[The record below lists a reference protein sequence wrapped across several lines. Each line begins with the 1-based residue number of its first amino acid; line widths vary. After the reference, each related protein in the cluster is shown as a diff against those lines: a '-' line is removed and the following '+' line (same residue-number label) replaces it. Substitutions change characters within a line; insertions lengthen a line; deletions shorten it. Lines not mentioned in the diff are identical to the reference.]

1 MTFKFFGNKDYSDI
15 LQLAKNTSNNMWQKR
30 CSAFDEWIKPSRT
43 NYEQS
48 LHKYYNPS
56 NSTYYTLS
64 VEVDREAF
72 DLVQID
78 TDRCNAVVLKSAPG
92 NIEAPHYDLYRSLL
106 GRDKTLEELKKDLD
120 KVRRVWIP
128 LQPWVV
134 GQILFSTHE
143 TLTNWNEFDIFEIP
157 NNTLH
162 GYVNASD
169 KVRYTLV
176 LTGLKTS

>member
-1 MTFKFFGNKDYSDI
+1 MTFKFFGNKDHSDI
-15 LQLAKNTSNNMWQKR
+15 LQLAKNTPDSMWQKK
-30 CSAFDEWIKPSRT
+30 CSALYEWLKPSRT

-72 DLVQID
+72 DLVQIN

-92 NIEAPHYDLYRSLL
+92 NIEAPHYDLYGSLL

-120 KVRRVWIP
+120 NVRRVWIP

-134 GQILFSTHE
+134 GQILFSSYE

-162 GYVNASD
+162 GFVNASD

>member
-134 GQILFSTHE
+134 GQILFSTYE

>member
-1 MTFKFFGNKDYSDI
+1 MTFKFLGNKDYSNI
-15 LQLAKNTSNNMWQKR
+15 YRLAVDTPDNAWQKR

-43 NYEQS
+43 EYEQS

-56 NSTYYTLS
+56 NSTYYTLN
-64 VEVDREAF
+64 VEVTSEAF
-72 DLVQID
+72 DLVQIN
-78 TDRCNAVVLKSAPG
+78 TDRCNAVVLKSNPG

-106 GRDKTLEELKKDLD
+106 GRNKTLEELKKDLN

-134 GQILFSTHE
+134 GQMLFSTYE
-143 TLTNWNEFDIFEIP
+143 TLTNWDEFDMFEIP

-169 KVRYTLV
+169 KQRYTLV
-176 LTGLKTS
+176 LTGLRTS